1 MTPSDNSMLRGD
13 QHFCKNLAQ
22 LACDGAAPDQIA
34 TLAVLKWRTLDNAL
48 SPIIGH
54 GGVAALFKRSV
65 SLTRPTH
72 AWLASL
78 QDGADQPH
86 NFAALQSALCQQTSS
101 EAAAA
106 AGALLQKF
114 VDLLSHLIGES
125 LTERLLRSVWDNTS
139 SDGAVQDTSR

>member
-1 MTPSDNSMLRGD
+1 MTAADYSIPRSAR
-13 QHFCKNLAQ
+13 HFCENLAQ
-22 LACDGAAPDQIA
+22 LARGGADADQIA

-54 GGVAALFKRSV
+54 GGVAALFKRSL

-78 QDGADQPH
+78 EDGADQPH